1 MYAYS
6 AQWTVDGTTDE
17 SNMLWTL
24 EQEVVVVD
32 DSVTLPPRLRPSPA
46 LNDRVQLQPPRH
58 FLFSGYVVVLGHR
71 GTVTSVSSYSSP
83 EDHLRALARGLIAA
97 CVLEPLQAGQSLLV
111 YGADAKQADALS
123 FYADRKSAAVT
134 FAVPERR
141 EGTTTM
147 TTTTT
152 TGVPVATV
160 YQEPSADWVC
170 SMIAIMRIGAVYVPL
185 DMAIPVPRLVKIVED
200 WKPDVLVFQGQ
211 TAEIARAELLPAR
224 FPGSEMLV
232 PPTRCDFGPGS
243 GSGSGSDSGSD
254 SGPGLGTKR
263 SHRRRRRRR
272 RRHNSPDKSD
282 RVPKGIV
289 LTHGNLAN
297 EVEQSARTYSF
308 SPEDVV
314 LQSSALSFDMSL
326 TQIFSAVAH
335 GGTLCM
341 MPLGMRG
348 DAVGIAAAMARE
360 GVTLTGAT
368 PSEYAVWLAHGG
380 GGGGG
385 HRLSSWRIALAGG
398 EPIKPSLLQRFRTLG
413 KEDLES
419 IGGLVFPEVLS
430 SVPEEE

>member
-200 WKPDVLVFQGQ
+200 WKPDVLGRAAPGQ
-211 TAEIARAELLPAR
+211 IPRLGDACPTYQIPTVSDTLPCVI
-224 FPGSEMLV
+224 LY
-232 PPTRCDFGPGS
+232 TS
-243 GSGSGSDSGSD
+243 GSTG
-254 SGPGLGTKR
+254 
-263 SHRRRRRRR
+263 
-272 RRHNSPDKSD
+272 
-282 RVPKGIV
+282 VPKGIV